1 MSLQVSYIFA
11 KLVYNINMILV
22 ETSGSSHGET
32 TDGNLPL
39 VSRFQGVWLGRF
51 QLGCP
56 SLNAFGSF
64 RKNNPMRVPCENT
77 YHPSCPPTRK
87 SRGHT
92 QVVLTQD
99 PTAHRLVTSY

>member
-1 MSLQVSYIFA
+1 
-11 KLVYNINMILV
+11 MILV
-22 ETSGSSHGET
+22 EKSGSSHGET

-39 VSRFQGVWLGRF
+39 VSRFQGVWLDRF

-64 RKNNPMRVPCENT
+64 RKNIPMKVPCENT
-77 YHPSCPPTRK
+77 YRLVSAHK
-87 SRGHT
+87 KVKGHT
-92 QVVLTQD
+92 QVVSTQD

>member
-77 YHPSCPPTRK
+77 YHPSCPPPRN
-87 SRGHT
+87 SRGHP
-92 QVVLTQD
+92 QFVL
-99 PTAHRLVTSY
+99 PPNPPPHPPFTS